1 MNLPNLI
8 TLSRIPTMF
17 IIVWLMYCTF
27 AGAATL
33 AFSLF
38 ILAAIGDWLDGYLA
52 RKQGLISVF
61 GKFMDALTDKV
72 LVLGIMVALVE
83 QDVIPIAWV
92 LIILVREFLVS
103 GMRMMAA
110 SKGVV
115 VAAERGGKLKTI
127 IQLVAVSVLLFVPAI
142 RNDLPARFVSPLQD
156 YIELLNHLGLAL
168 FIVATALTVSSGF
181 SYALKYRKVF
191 DEVTS

>member
-17 IIVWLMYCTF
+17 IIVWLMHCSF
-27 AGAATL
+27 SGAATL
-33 AFSLF
+33 AFALF

-83 QDVIPIAWV
+83 QHIIPIAWV
-92 LIILVREFLVS
+92 LITLVREFLVS

-127 IQLVAVSVLLFVPAI
+127 IQLIAVSVLLVVPAI
-142 RNDLPARFVSPLQD
+142 RNDLPASMVSPWED
-156 YIELLNHLGLAL
+156 YIELLNHFGLIL
-168 FIVATALTVSSGF
+168 FIIATALTVSSGF

-191 DEVTS
+191 AEVTA

>member
-27 AGAATL
+27 QGAASL
-33 AFSLF
+33 AFGLF
-38 ILAAIGDWLDGYLA
+38 IMAAIGDWLDGYLA

-83 QDVIPIAWV
+83 QHLIPIAWV

-127 IQLVAVSVLLFVPAI
+127 IQLIAVSVLLFVPAV
-142 RNDLPARFVSPLQD
+142 RNDLPANIVSPLQE
-156 YIELLNHLGLAL
+156 YIELLNHLGLVL

-191 DEVTS
+191 GEVTS